1 MNAPYRNELRQRLV
15 NSIEAAGLDL
25 KSASLKLGRNHAY
38 LQQYI
43 RKGVPRSLPEDVR
56 EKLAELLGGD
66 ANDYRDSDVPGRAPM
81 RTGETILSVPIYD
94 IRASAGAGSL
104 VQDGEPSGWQP
115 YREQELARFTRAST
129 MDLAVI
135 QVAGDS
141 MWETLHDGDKVLVD
155 RTVKRIVKDGIYVI
169 AFEEE
174 LLVKRCQRNLE
185 DGSVLVSSDNKAYSP
200 FTVSTVDR
208 LEVIGRV
215 IWIGR
220 ALG

>member
-1 MNAPYRNELRQRLV
+1 M
-15 NSIEAAGLDL
+15 
-25 KSASLKLGRNHAY
+25 
-38 LQQYI
+38 
-43 RKGVPRSLPEDVR
+43 
-56 EKLAELLGGD
+56 
-66 ANDYRDSDVPGRAPM
+66 
-81 RTGETILSVPIYD
+81 
-94 IRASAGAGSL
+94 
-104 VQDGEPSGWQP
+104 
-115 YREQELARFTRAST
+115 
-129 MDLAVI
+129 
-135 QVAGDS
+135 
-141 MWETLHDGDKVLVD
+141 
-155 RTVKRIVKDGIYVI
+155 KDGIYVI